1 MNKSQLYM
9 VLNVTTNEN
18 TKLHFVAERSK
29 AIALGKIY
37 QLEHPGQKV
46 IAPPLEGRSFSKLD
60 KLQLQWLY
68 WNMTEITP
76 PDEYSVLLKACLE
89 YVKKLEP
96 ISVDL
101 SVLQGT
107 LAQLESVRE
116 KTIAPYDASLNSKP
130 ARPKK
135 EKATDVA
142 PKKTSTCGYVW
153 NICDK
158 HKAETPE
165 ADDKTLRAAIMA
177 ECEHEG
183 INKSTAAVQYGKW
196 KSSLK

>member
-1 MNKSQLYM
+1 M

-18 TKLHFVAERSK
+18 TKLHFVAEREK

-68 WNMTEITP
+68 WNMTETTP
-76 PDEYSVLLKACLE
+76 PDDYAALLKATFE
-89 YVKKLEP
+89 YVEKLEP
-96 ISVDL
+96 ISAEL
-101 SVLQGT
+101 STLQGT

-116 KTIAPYDASLNSKP
+116 KAMTPYDASLNPKP

-135 EKATDVA
+135 EKSADVA

-153 NICDK
+153 DICAK
-158 HKAETPE
+158 HKAATPA